1 MSAVSY
7 ELESVGSF
15 YTGAHRPVC
24 CFLGLSIQV
33 KPPLRFQV
41 LEFVKEKKAATDD
54 EILDSLNKS
63 GACSMNELN
72 KCLMDLEI
80 LGAVSIRWVAKEK
93 RRVEFVETPLEATRY
108 GEG

>member
-1 MSAVSY
+1 M
-7 ELESVGSF
+7 
-15 YTGAHRPVC
+15 
-24 CFLGLSIQV
+24 

-41 LEFVKEKKAATDD
+41 FEFVKEKKATTDD

-63 GACSMNELN
+63 GACSINELN

-80 LGAVSIRWVAKEK
+80 LGLVSIRWVAKEK
-93 RRVEFVETPLEATRY
+93 RRVEFVETPLETTRY